1 MVLFETQYLTTDSS
15 SVRKS
20 RSKYKTP
27 KKTLTLKLNKKS
39 LNCLARLLEASSI
52 HNFLEQLGREM
63 GRRCHFG
70 QSGQQLLD
78 RLQTRLIK
86 YSSCANC
93 DYYECGTV
101 IPGLLAISKYQI
113 TLILCDKCSSNIE
126 KESRANTVIKG
137 VRPSARQR
145 KEFI

>member
-1 MVLFETQYLTTDSS
+1 M
-15 SVRKS
+15 R
-20 RSKYKTP
+20 
-27 KKTLTLKLNKKS
+27 
-39 LNCLARLLEASSI
+39 
-52 HNFLEQLGREM
+52 
-63 GRRCHFG
+63 RRCRFG

-86 YSSCANC
+86 LSSCAKNAANC
-93 DYYECGTV
+93 DYYEPFFLWVFV
-101 IPGLLAISKYQI
+101 IPWLLAISKYRI

-126 KESRANTVIKG
+126 KESRANAVIKG